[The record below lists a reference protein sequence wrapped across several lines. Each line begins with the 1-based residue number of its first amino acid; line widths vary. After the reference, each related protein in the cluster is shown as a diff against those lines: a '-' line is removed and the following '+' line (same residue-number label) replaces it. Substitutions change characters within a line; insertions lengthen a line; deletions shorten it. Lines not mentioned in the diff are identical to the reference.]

1 MKPSYKTNR
10 LSVFEAFITPQE
22 SKPLTATAKLL
33 SPKVVESLPS
43 NFKNINSLS
52 DAEGWYNNM
61 LSESRL
67 FRVNLAD
74 TDTIIGFVFVF
85 VEDDIDAHIGYLL
98 GESYWKKGYATE
110 LLQGL
115 IDFVINESK
124 WTKLIA
130 GVDTRNKVSSKL
142 LLKLGFAEQ
151 KNEDKEML
159 FYDYLLPQPQT

>member
-98 GESYWKKGYATE
+98 GESYWGQGYATE
-110 LLQGL
+110 LLEGL
-115 IDFVINESK
+115 ITFMTLENQIRR
-124 WTKLIA
+124 LIA
-130 GVDTRNKVSSKL
+130 GVARNNIVSSKL
-142 LLKLGFAEQ
+142 LHKLGFKISTSEHD
-151 KNEDKEML
+151 ETV
-159 FYDYLLPQPQT
+159 FYELLLSHP